1 MKKIL
6 LNTARIKAELERS
19 EPGDVFDTKLPGYHI
34 RIGKQAVS
42 FRLTYRNKAGK
53 QQVITIGR
61 LGVLT
66 PEQAREQAT
75 AMLGAVALGQ
85 DPQQEKKAE
94 KEQAILLQQQTL
106 GYFLEQHYRVY
117 QSRKKS
123 GSQTVQMLENHFKGW
138 FNKPMQSFSRSQV
151 ESWQLSKETEGL
163 AHDTIQRVYGALKT
177 MLNYAVKK
185 SVLTENPL
193 KHVSLEKPPV
203 NFESEEEASDTRRYL
218 SEDET
223 TALFDGIERY
233 QQQRRTARA
242 NSRAHGK
249 AHLPDLTQVEFV
261 DHVKPWLLLMYYTG
275 FRPGDLFG
283 LRWEQ
288 IDFQTGTI
296 TKVIEKTAHHQGDS
310 RSFPLSSKVISV
322 LRAWHLQNDKPSRG
336 LVFQSPVTGKRM
348 DKKAMQKPWVKIR
361 DLAGLPDSLNLYT
374 LRHNF
379 ASQLIAKGADLL
391 TVSKLMAHTNIQTTI
406 KHYGHLVQ
414 NKAKEYL
421 DFL

>member
-1 MKKIL
+1 LKKIL
-6 LNTARIKAELERS
+6 LNAAKIKAELERS
-19 EPGDVFDTKLPGYHI
+19 ELGDVFDTKLPGYHI

-94 KEQAILLQQQTL
+94 KEQAALLQQQTL
-106 GYFLEQHYRVY
+106 GYFLEHHYRTY
-117 QSRKKS
+117 QGRKKS
-123 GSQTVQMLENHFKGW
+123 GGQTIQMIEKHFERW
-138 FNKPMQSFSRSQV
+138 LNLPMQSLGRNQV
-151 ESWQLSKETEGL
+151 ESWQLSKEAEGL

-177 MLNYAVKK
+177 MLNYAVKRA
-185 SVLTENPL
+185 VLSENPL

-203 NFESEEEASDTRRYL
+203 SFEEEEEISDSRRYL
-218 SEDET
+218 SEKET
-223 TALFDGIERY
+223 AAFLNALELY
-233 QQQRRTARA
+233 QQLRRTARA

-249 AHLPDLTQVEFV
+249 AHLPDLSHLEFV

-296 TKVIEKTAHHQGDS
+296 TKVIEKTAHHQGNN
-310 RSFPLSSKVISV
+310 RSFPLSSKAVGI
-322 LRAWHLQNDKPSRG
+322 LRAWHAQHGKPAKG
-336 LVFQSPVTGKRM
+336 LVFPSPVTGMRL
-348 DKKAMQKPWVKIR
+348 DKKAMQKPWAKIR
-361 DLAGLPDSLNLYT
+361 ELAALPDNLNLYT

>member
-1 MKKIL
+1 ML
-6 LNTARIKAELERS
+6 LNAARIKAELERS
-19 EPGDVFDTKLPGYHI
+19 ELGDIFDTKLPGFHI

-42 FRLTYRNKAGK
+42 FRLTYRNKGGK

-61 LGVLT
+61 LGVFT

-75 AMLGAVALGQ
+75 VLLGAVALGQ
-85 DPQQEKKAE
+85 DPQQEKRASKA
-94 KEQAILLQQQTL
+94 QAVLLQQQTL
-106 GYFLEQHYRVY
+106 SYFLEHHYRAY

-123 GSQTVQMLENHFKGW
+123 GGQTIQIIEKHFQRW
-138 FNKPMQSFSRSQV
+138 LNLPMQSLNRSLV
-151 ESWQLSKETEGL
+151 ESWQLSKEADGL

-177 MLNYAVKK
+177 MLNYAVKR
-185 SVLTENPL
+185 SVLSENPL

-203 NFESEEEASDTRRYL
+203 KFDEDDATDSRRYL

-223 TALFDGIERY
+223 AAFFDAIDYY
-233 QQQRRTARA
+233 QQQRRVARS

-249 AHLPDLTQVEFV
+249 AHLPDLNHVEFV

-283 LRWEQ
+283 LRWEH
-288 IDFQTGTI
+288 IDFNTGTI
-296 TKVIEKTAHHQGDS
+296 SKVIEKTAHHQGDS
-310 RSFPLSSKVISV
+310 RTFPLGGKATEV
-322 LRAWHLQNDKPSRG
+322 LTAWHIQQAKPTKG
-336 LVFQSPVTGKRM
+336 LVFVSPVTGKRM

-361 DLAGLPDSLNLYT
+361 ELAGLPDNLNLYT

-421 DFL
+421 DCL

>member
-6 LNTARIKAELERS
+6 LNAAKIKAQLECTEL
-19 EPGDVFDTKLPGYHI
+19 GDVFDTKLPGYHI
-34 RIGKQAVS
+34 RIGKQSVS

-75 AMLGAVALGQ
+75 IMLGAVALGQ

-94 KEQAILLQQQTL
+94 KEQAVLLQQQTL
-106 GYFLEQHYRVY
+106 GYFLHYHYCTY
-117 QSRKKS
+117 QARKKS
-123 GSQTVQMLENHFKGW
+123 GSQTIQMIEKHFDRW
-138 FNKPMQSFSRSQV
+138 LNLPMESLGRSQV
-151 ESWQLSKETEGL
+151 ESWQLSKEAEGL

-177 MLNYAVKK
+177 MLNYAVKR
-185 SVLTENPL
+185 SVLSENPL
-193 KHVSLEKPPV
+193 KHISLEKPPV
-203 NFESEEEASDTRRYL
+203 SFEDEEDVADSRRYL

-223 TALFDGIERY
+223 TSFLEALELY
-233 QQQRRTARA
+233 QQQRRAARA

-249 AHLPDLTQVEFV
+249 AHLPDLTHVEFV

-288 IDFQTGTI
+288 IDFQMGTI
-296 TKVIEKTAHHQGDS
+296 TKIIEKTAHHQSDS
-310 RSFPLSSKVISV
+310 RSFPLSGKALGV
-322 LRAWHLQNDKPSRG
+322 LTAWHMQNSKPSRG
-336 LVFQSPVTGKRM
+336 LVFTSSVTGKRM
-348 DKKAMQKPWVKIR
+348 DKKAMQKPWAKIR
-361 DLAGLPDSLNLYT
+361 ELAGLPDSLNLYT

-406 KHYGHLVQ
+406 KHYGHLVE
-414 NKAKEYL
+414 NKAKKYL
-421 DFL
+421 DSL

>member
-6 LNTARIKAELERS
+6 LNAARIKLELES
-19 EPGDVFDTKLPGYHI
+19 FEPRDVFDSKLPGFHI
-34 RIGKQAVS
+34 RIGKQTVS
-42 FRLTYRNKAGK
+42 FRLTYRNAAGK
-53 QQVITIGR
+53 QQVVTIGR

-75 AMLGAVALGQ
+75 AMLGAVASGR
-85 DPQQEKKAE
+85 DPQQEKKE
-94 KEQAILLQQQTL
+94 TKEQAVLLQQQSL
-106 GYFLEQHYRVY
+106 SYFIEHHYKAY
-117 QSRKKS
+117 QTRKKS
-123 GSQTVQMLENHFKGW
+123 GLQTIQMIERHFVRW
-138 FNKPMQSFSRSQV
+138 FSYPMQALTRSQV
-151 ESWQLSKETEGL
+151 ETWQLAKEAEGL
-163 AHDTIQRVYGALKT
+163 SHETIQRAYGALKT

-185 SVLTENPL
+185 GVLNDNPL

-203 NFESEEEASDTRRYL
+203 RYDIDEDADSRRYL
-218 SEDET
+218 SDEEVQ
-223 TALFDGIERY
+223 LFLNGLDTY
-233 QQQRRTARA
+233 QEQKRKQRA

-249 AHLPDLTQVEFV
+249 SHLPDLSVVTYV

-283 LRWEQ
+283 LRWEH
-288 IDFQTGTI
+288 IDLNTGTI
-296 TKVIEKTAHHQGDS
+296 TKVIEKTAHHNAEL
-310 RSFPLSSKVISV
+310 RSFPLSTKALEV
-322 LRAWHLQNDKPSRG
+322 LKTWQLQLGQPVRG
-336 LVFQSPVTGKRM
+336 LVFPSAVTGKRM
-348 DKKAMQKPWVKIR
+348 DKKAMQKPWAKVR
-361 DLAGLPDSLNLYT
+361 ELSGLPEVLNLYT

-379 ASQLIAKGADLL
+379 ASQLISKGADLL